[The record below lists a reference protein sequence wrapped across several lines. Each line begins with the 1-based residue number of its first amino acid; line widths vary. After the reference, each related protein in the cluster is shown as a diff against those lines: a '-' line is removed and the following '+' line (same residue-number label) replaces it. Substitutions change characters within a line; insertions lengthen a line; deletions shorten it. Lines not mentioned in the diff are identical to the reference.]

1 MNLAVA
7 SLILFGLLLSFRIFT
22 WEWPLFQA
30 VMMSLFAVALIRN
43 KLRWS
48 RFYLPWIAICAWPA
62 AQLVTGTTV
71 YPNATL
77 LELLRWTLYAAVF
90 VLGFCLYQ
98 DRHEISQLMRIFI
111 VFSLVLA
118 AEATLQHFAGNGK
131 VFWLFEAT
139 QPAGSEMGPF
149 FNRDHYASLMAL
161 ILPMAILR
169 AFDEPHRRMTY
180 ILAAAGMYA
189 SVVAG
194 ASRAGS
200 LLVTA
205 EVLIC
210 LVLVKRNRA
219 SIAVPLLIAALVAVV
234 GWEPLLKRFQDDDP
248 YKGRREFAQSSIQM
262 IRDQPLHGFGL
273 GTWTTVY
280 PRYATF
286 DPGAYVN
293 AAHNDWL
300 QWAADGGI
308 PFAGLFFVLFVI
320 SLVVAW
326 RVPWALGIPAVFIHC
341 TVDFPV
347 QGGRYIPVVMFLIF
361 GVAVRRAMAR
371 KGAET
376 RSPMS
381 MEPTASR

>member
-1 MNLAVA
+1 
-7 SLILFGLLLSFRIFT
+7 
-22 WEWPLFQA
+22 
-30 VMMSLFAVALIRN
+30 
-43 KLRWS
+43 
-48 RFYLPWIAICAWPA
+48 
-62 AQLVTGTTV
+62 
-71 YPNATL
+71 
-77 LELLRWTLYAAVF
+77 
-90 VLGFCLYQ
+90 
-98 DRHEISQLMRIFI
+98 
-111 VFSLVLA
+111 
-118 AEATLQHFAGNGK
+118 
-131 VFWLFEAT
+131 
-139 QPAGSEMGPF
+139 MGPF
-149 FNRDHYASLMAL
+149 INRDHYASLMAL

-169 AFDEPHRRMTY
+169 AFDEPRRRMTY
-180 ILAAAGMYA
+180 ILAAAAMYA

-205 EVLIC
+205 EVLVC
-210 LVLVKRNRA
+210 LFLVKRNRV

-234 GWEPLLKRFQDDDP
+234 GWEPLLQRFQDTDP
-248 YKGRREFAQSSIQM
+248 YKYRREFAQSTIQM
-262 IRDQPLHGFGL
+262 IHDQPLHGFGL

-286 DPGAYVN
+286 DPGLYVN

-308 PFAGLFFVLFVI
+308 PFAGLFFILFVI

-361 GVAVRRAMAR
+361 GVAVRRATDT
-371 KGAET
+371 KGSGYPLPFASTGNYRITLIGESGRT
-376 RSPMS
+376 STAIGS
-381 MEPTASR
+381 SYEP